1 MLCLVKGAV
10 LLPQMHRGVSAS
22 PSATSTA
29 SMTRLR
35 RRRYRVVT
43 PCHPPKGAEPASGR
57 PAWRAIDP
65 RSLKTWSSSGPLL
78 RYVYEHRDSGGM
90 PNGLSSAL
98 RRIALGEAGK
108 EVLTGARIP
117 LGSHR
122 RKFFGTDFSVHTVA
136 CAEWGDWIHAEV
148 FQRVTSATEAFPRRV
163 GPPELSR
170 YDLFHGHLIRSPDPV
185 NCDDAYCTILL
196 HAREYPARVP
206 VFDYDLGRF
215 QRGSTVG
222 SGLDAGAHRRMMD
235 TRNILWTVSFSPLEQ
250 TSCTVRNMSLA
261 VIDVSYQ
268 NELDDPL
275 VSPTVEP
282 FGTIDDS
289 LFGHSV
295 CSVFCLKN
303 EDAVEGGAGV
313 FIV

>member
-1 MLCLVKGAV
+1 MNGICINPFYWDVYFSCCL
-10 LLPQMHRGVSAS
+10 
-22 PSATSTA
+22 
-29 SMTRLR
+29 
-35 RRRYRVVT
+35 
-43 PCHPPKGAEPASGR
+43 
-57 PAWRAIDP
+57 
-65 RSLKTWSSSGPLL
+65 WS
-78 RYVYEHRDSGGM
+78 
-90 PNGLSSAL
+90 
-98 RRIALGEAGK
+98 
-108 EVLTGARIP
+108 
-117 LGSHR
+117 
-122 RKFFGTDFSVHTVA
+122 
-136 CAEWGDWIHAEV
+136 DW
-148 FQRVTSATEAFPRRV
+148 PW
-163 GPPELSR
+163 
-170 YDLFHGHLIRSPDPV
+170 
-185 NCDDAYCTILL
+185 
-196 HAREYPARVP
+196 
-206 VFDYDLGRF
+206 
-215 QRGSTVG
+215 
-222 SGLDAGAHRRMMD
+222 RMMD